1 MICREVTAYGLEF
14 METGWETEFMSK
26 TSLIRRR
33 RRRTSKQSLVS
44 PAVRAQSHSHQYS
57 QQEIQDGECRCG
69 EPIHLIYVDRCEDCW
84 ALDQVRWS
92 GKSKRVRL
100 LFND

>member
-1 MICREVTAYGLEF
+1 
-14 METGWETEFMSK
+14 MSK

-33 RRRTSKQSLVS
+33 RRRTFKQSLVS
-44 PAVRAQSHSHQYS
+44 PTIRTQSQAHQS
-57 QQEIQDGECRCG
+57 PQQEIQDDECRCG

-84 ALDQVRWS
+84 AFDQARWS